1 MNVLKIEVI
10 IWAPAIIVVRL
21 ASRLVRSPASGRAD
35 APSPKGSSQHYLRVP
50 ILPIDVDMNNDSERV
65 QMNLGLAITNE
76 KLLITDSFVQ
86 ISKRLMMI
94 GAVTL
99 AITDPTI
106 SQNSEL
112 QQVQMAS
119 LPDGTS
125 YESQTL
131 MNAAA

>member
-1 MNVLKIEVI
+1 
-10 IWAPAIIVVRL
+10 
-21 ASRLVRSPASGRAD
+21 
-35 APSPKGSSQHYLRVP
+35 
-50 ILPIDVDMNNDSERV
+50 
-65 QMNLGLAITNE
+65 MNLGLAITNE

-125 YESQTL
+125 YESQTVL
-131 MNAAA
+131 NATAKQLVVTTTNSDYQKLGAH

>member
-65 QMNLGLAITNE
+65 QMNLEGRAHRNVLIVAFANKLARIAWAVLSSGE
-76 KLLITDSFVQ
+76 PYRPCAF
-86 ISKRLMMI
+86 
-94 GAVTL
+94 AVT
-99 AITDPTI
+99 
-106 SQNSEL
+106 QN
-112 QQVQMAS
+112 
-119 LPDGTS
+119 
-125 YESQTL
+125 
-131 MNAAA
+131 